1 MISIGAFYKVQYPFI
16 IKALDKTGVEGKV
29 PQPNK
34 VYMQNPPLISYV
46 MVIASNIR
54 NNTRTPISPLL
65 INKVLA
71 VLSRA
76 FRQERD

>member
-34 VYMQNPPLISYV
+34 GHTGQNRRQITSY
-46 MVIASNIR
+46 S
-54 NNTRTPISPLL
+54 
-65 INKVLA
+65 A
-71 VLSRA
+71 VKN
-76 FRQERD
+76 

>member
-34 VYMQNPPLISYV
+34 VYM
-46 MVIASNIR
+46 
-54 NNTRTPISPLL
+54 
-65 INKVLA
+65 
-71 VLSRA
+71 
-76 FRQERD
+76 